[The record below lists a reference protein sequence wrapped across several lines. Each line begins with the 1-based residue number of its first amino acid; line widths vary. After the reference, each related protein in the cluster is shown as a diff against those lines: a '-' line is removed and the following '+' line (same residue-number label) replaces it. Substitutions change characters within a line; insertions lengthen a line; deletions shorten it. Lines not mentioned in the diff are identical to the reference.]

1 MELSDDGVWRR
12 STAEANDDIK
22 ITDTANFYALADKDI
37 LEFDSL
43 KVNDYIVDQNLQDPA
58 IPTIPVGA
66 APRMT
71 WTRDVSVDSQKITG
85 NATLD
90 IAHANP
96 WQRLA
101 NYGIGELV
109 KYNGSLWE
117 SQIDSNFNR
126 IPGNEGG
133 YWKELPSGP
142 SLRAW

>member
-1 MELSDDGVWRR
+1 MELSDDGVWRSP

-37 LEFDSL
+37 LEFDSGL
-43 KVNDYIVDQNLQDPA
+43 KVNDYIVDQNLQDPV

-96 WQRLA
+96 GKGLA
-101 NYGIGELV
+101 NYGIGELQNTTAV
-109 KYNGSLWE
+109 FGNPRSI
-117 SQIDSNFNR
+117 QILTVS
-126 IPGNEGG
+126 P
-133 YWKELPSGP
+133 K
-142 SLRAW
+142 